1 MALSQLRPFV
11 IEGDRPAPTAP
22 QSGFTKLPD
31 GSLIMRGTPRVMEKP
46 GMLAGFRRFI
56 QEKLNPAPP
65 VDRYWIPEPAP
76 ASPATTA
83 PAAVPIAQPGTPLP
97 QYDEWREIEE
107 EAAKEQRIKE
117 QLGTV
122 SSNILGN
129 ERLIQGKWLSPSAP
143 KRVD

>member
-1 MALSQLRPFV
+1 MV
-11 IEGDRPAPTAP
+11 IEGDRPAPAAP

-65 VDRYWIPEPAP
+65 VDRYWIPEPALAAP
-76 ASPATTA
+76 VTTA

-117 QLGTV
+117 QLG
-122 SSNILGN
+122 
-129 ERLIQGKWLSPSAP
+129 R
-143 KRVD
+143 RYD